1 MTVTKSYS
9 ARNYGM
15 KDRIIDN
22 LGIGAAVLVTVFV
35 LLYMSGA
42 LDFGRHI
49 SVKIDQA
56 SMQAPLP
63 E

>member
-1 MTVTKSYS
+1 MTVTKSYV
-9 ARNYGM
+9 ARNYGV
-15 KDRIIDN
+15 KDRVIDN
-22 LGIGAAVLVTVFV
+22 LGVIAATLVTVFV

-56 SMQAPLP
+56 SMDSSAHR
-63 E
+63 